1 MSSQFEEEIRS
12 AINRASKE
20 NDSNTPD
27 YILSEFLLTCLD
39 AFNEATQRR
48 ETYYGRD
55 PRPTKV
61 ELK

>member
-12 AINRASKE
+12 AINRSSKE

-27 YILSEFLLTCLD
+27 YILSEYLLTCLD

-48 ETYYGRD
+48 EAYYGRG
-55 PRPTKV
+55 PRPSKT
-61 ELK
+61 EL